1 MRDVRDVRDVGSYLY
16 AVCRGLAEADL
27 DAVRGF
33 ADRRVRVVDH
43 AGLSA
48 VVSDV
53 DLDEF
58 GDEAIR
64 EHLEDLRW
72 LEDVARTHDA
82 VVFAASAAAPTAPLR
97 LATICLDDD
106 GVRARLEQWHGPLV
120 RTLEHI
126 SDRREWSVK
135 AYLEGGRVTEE
146 PTVHDTSDHDTS
158 DETASTA
165 RASVGSGA
173 DYLRRR
179 KLEATARE
187 QERVSGGLVAD
198 RVHAE
203 ISARA
208 VDGRRLALQ
217 DPRLS
222 GHRGVMILNG
232 AYLVDE
238 ETTST
243 FQEAVSA
250 VGRAH
255 PSATIEVDG
264 PWPAYSF
271 VSLED
276 A

>member
-1 MRDVRDVRDVGSYLY
+1 MGEVGSYLY
-16 AVCRGLAEADL
+16 AVCRGLADVDL
-27 DAVRGF
+27 DEVRGLRE
-33 ADRRVRVVDH
+33 RRVRVVEH
-43 AGLSA
+43 SGLAA

-58 GDEAIR
+58 GDEGMR

-82 VVFAASAAAPTAPLR
+82 VVFAASASAPTAPLR

-106 GVRARLEQWHGPLV
+106 GVRARLDEWRGPLM
-120 RTLEHI
+120 RTLDHVAN
-126 SDRREWSVK
+126 RQEWSVK
-135 AYLEGGRVTEE
+135 AYTDSGRATGATDRPDGAGLADQPARAAG
-146 PTVHDTSDHDTS
+146 PTVG
-158 DETASTA
+158 A
-165 RASVGSGA
+165 GA

-179 KLEATARE
+179 KLESTARE
-187 QERVSGGLVAD
+187 QDLAAGRLVAD

-203 ISARA
+203 LSARA

-222 GHRGVMILNG
+222 GRRGVMILNG
-232 AYLVDE
+232 AYLVD
-238 ETTST
+238 TDAASSFRDGVT
-243 FQEAVSA
+243 A

-255 PSATIEVDG
+255 PSATIEVEG